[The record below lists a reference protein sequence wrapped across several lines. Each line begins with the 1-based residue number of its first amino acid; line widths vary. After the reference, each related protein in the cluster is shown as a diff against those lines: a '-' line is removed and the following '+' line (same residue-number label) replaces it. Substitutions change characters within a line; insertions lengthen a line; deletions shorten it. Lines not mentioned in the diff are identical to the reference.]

1 MKISLEYH
9 QQYGDIYGCAGLPF
23 IMSSFFVYWLVDVNF
38 PAGPAGFRNTH
49 IQLYIYIN
57 QMSPIFLHGLSCM
70 TSQKAGL

>member
-49 IQLYIYIN
+49 IQLYIYILTKCP
-57 QMSPIFLHGLSCM
+57 QFFCM
-70 TSQKAGL
+70 DCLA